1 MLLLDYHTHTK
12 LCKHATGELN
22 EYIEYAIQLG
32 LNEIGCSEHIPMPDG
47 FDAAHRMSLGEFTGV
62 YTQAFLAAKKKYSD
76 RIDVK
81 WGIEAEY
88 FPGTEKYVGDFIEAH
103 GFDYVIGSVH
113 FLGEW
118 GFDNPTDVWRYDV
131 RDIDDIYREYFAAL
145 ADSARSGLFDVV
157 GHCDLVKKFGH
168 RPSHDMTPAYRDAL
182 RAIRKADMCIE
193 INTSGLRKPARE
205 LYPGRE
211 ILAMAKELGIP
222 LTLGSDAHQ
231 PDDVGR
237 DFDVAYPLLKEFG
250 NGEIATFT
258 KRKRTMVRLNENHSR
273 LNP

>member
-1 MLLLDYHTHTK
+1 
-12 LCKHATGELN
+12 
-22 EYIEYAIQLG
+22 
-32 LNEIGCSEHIPMPDG
+32 
-47 FDAAHRMSLGEFTGV
+47 
-62 YTQAFLAAKKKYSD
+62 
-76 RIDVK
+76 
-81 WGIEAEY
+81 
-88 FPGTEKYVGDFIEAH
+88 
-103 GFDYVIGSVH
+103 
-113 FLGEW
+113 
-118 GFDNPTDVWRYDV
+118 
-131 RDIDDIYREYFAAL
+131 
-145 ADSARSGLFDVV
+145 
-157 GHCDLVKKFGH
+157 
-168 RPSHDMTPAYRDAL
+168 
-182 RAIRKADMCIE
+182 MCIE